1 MRVLMHTVI
10 VLIASMLGG
19 FTQTVTGFGC
29 GIVIMLFL
37 PYIMSVVQASGLS
50 VLITMILNVLLVVRY
65 RKSIRMGLVFPPAI
79 ISFAVSTLAIFI
91 GANLELNVMKVI
103 FSLFLIALALYFIFF
118 SDKIQIQANPPTV
131 LICASLAG
139 VANGLFGIGG
149 PPMALYFLT
158 VTREKEEYVGTTQM
172 YFLLTSAYTTVIRIL
187 SGVFDRQLLLMGL
200 PGILAIL
207 LGSYIGMRIVDRISH
222 EKMKRVIYLFLIAS
236 GLITLVQTL

>member
-1 MRVLMHTVI
+1 MNTII
-10 VLIASMLGG
+10 VLSASVLGG

-37 PYIMSVVQASGLS
+37 PYIMTVIQASGLS
-50 VLITMILNVLLVVRY
+50 VLITMILNILLVVKY
-65 RKSIRMGLVFPPAI
+65 RKSINLRLVLAPAI
-79 ISFAVSTLAIFI
+79 ISFAVSTLAIYI
-91 GANLELNVMKVI
+91 GANLELNVMKII

-118 SDKIQIQANPPTV
+118 SDRIRLQANLPTV
-131 LICASLAG
+131 LICATLAG
-139 VANGLFGIGG
+139 AANGLFGIGG

-158 VTREKEEYVGTTQM
+158 VTREKEEYIGTTQT

-187 SGVFDRQLLLMGL
+187 SGVFDRELLLLGV

-236 GLITLVQTL
+236 GLITLAQTI